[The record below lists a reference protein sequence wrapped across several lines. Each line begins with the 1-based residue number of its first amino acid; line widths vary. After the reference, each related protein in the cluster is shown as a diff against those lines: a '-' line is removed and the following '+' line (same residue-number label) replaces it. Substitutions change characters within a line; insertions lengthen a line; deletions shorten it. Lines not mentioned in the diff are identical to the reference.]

1 MLGGQDFSEIL
12 APEWLTL
19 ADAWA
24 GYAADPNYVFN
35 DLHAAMAF
43 AKAEDRLL
51 DESWPPRRRKRE
63 SPCSSSTRCA
73 SPSSEGMPQ
82 TAAFAQQDYE
92 RPPRGS
98 MSLAPELG
106 EAGCCLGGWPR
117 RPAGTSFQTGTLETR
132 PTRTSAG
139 SNPPVTRS
147 ALTPTHER
155 GTEA

>member
-43 AKAEDRLL
+43 AKAEDQLL
-51 DESWPPRRRKRE
+51 EIMASCAGNGVAGVFHSVPALFRGH
-63 SPCSSSTRCA
+63 SPDS
-73 SPSSEGMPQ
+73 
-82 TAAFAQQDYE
+82 AFAALDDL
-92 RPPRGS
+92 RAV
-98 MSLAPELG
+98 MSLALELG
-106 EAGCCLGGWPR
+106 EAGCASSAAQGQQEL
-117 RPAGTSFQTGTLETR
+117 FQTGTR
-132 PTRTSAG
+132 RRGRRVPWQD
-139 SNPPVTRS
+139 NPPVTCS